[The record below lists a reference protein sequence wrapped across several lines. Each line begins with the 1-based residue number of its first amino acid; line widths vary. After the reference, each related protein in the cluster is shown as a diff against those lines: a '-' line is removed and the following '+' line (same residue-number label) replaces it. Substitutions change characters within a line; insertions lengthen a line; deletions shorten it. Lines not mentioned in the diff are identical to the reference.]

1 MPTPPDF
8 TNGTALNASS
18 LNALG
23 LWKITAVNLTGSSL
37 RIDNCFTTDYDN
49 YRLEISGIGSN
60 PDGALLIQF
69 AAGGSVPTQ
78 GWQWA
83 YRGLYA
89 NGSSADVSL
98 GSSGYAETGAY
109 TGVANSPIG
118 SVSMDIFNPRKTE
131 RTFILSN
138 AISYAGVNFFIRNGG
153 GACDTTAAYDGF
165 RLYFNS
171 GATFTHGI
179 VTVYG
184 YRK

>member
-8 TNGTALNASS
+8 TNGTALQASS
-18 LNALG
+18 LEAIG
-23 LWKITAVNLTGSSL
+23 LWKVTAVNLTGTALVVS
-37 RIDNCFTTDYDN
+37 NCFNSTYDN
-49 YRLEISGIGSN
+49 YRLVISGIGSN
-60 PDGALLIQF
+60 PDGAMLIQF
-69 AAGGSVPTQ
+69 TSGGTAPTQ

-89 NGSSADVSL
+89 SGSSADVSL
-98 GSSGYAETGAY
+98 GSSGYAETGVY
-109 TGVANSPIG
+109 TGVANTPIA
-118 SVSMDIFNPRKTE
+118 SASIDIYNPNKPQ
-131 RTFILSN
+131 RTFMTSQ
-138 AISYAGVNFFIRNGG
+138 AISYAGVNFFVRNGG
-153 GACDTTAAYDGF
+153 GACDTTAVYDGF

>member
-1 MPTPPDF
+1 MGYPTFSLGDKWEPTD
-8 TNGTALNASS
+8 ANAV
-18 LNALG
+18 G
-23 LWKITAVNLTGSSL
+23 LWKITSVNLSL
-37 RIDNCFTTDYDN
+37 TSVVVSNCFSSNYDN
-49 YRLEISGIGSN
+49 YRLVIDGIGSN
-60 PDGALLIQF
+60 PDGALLIQMTS
-69 AAGGSVPTQ
+69 GGSAPSQ

-98 GSSGYAETGAY
+98 GSSTYAETGAY

-118 SVSMDIFNPRKTE
+118 SVSMDIFNPNRPQ
-131 RTFILSN
+131 RTFVLSN

-153 GACDTTAAYDGF
+153 GACDTTAVYDGF

-171 GATFTHGI
+171 GATFTHGK